1 MKFTKPVLTL
11 AVLATTFFFTACN
24 KTESGNADKAT
35 MQVFLTDDPGDY
47 EAVLI
52 DVQDI
57 RINYSSDS
65 SNGWVSLANVNK
77 GVYDVLQLVNDKD
90 TMLANAEL
98 NTGRIQQIRLILG
111 TENYV
116 KIDGQ
121 MIKLQTPS
129 AQQSGLKI
137 NIHQDINEGILYKM
151 LLDFDASRSIVH
163 TGNGKYI
170 LKPVIRATMQA
181 LGGTIRGFVLPDSVR
196 TNVMA
201 IKGTDTVGTYTLN
214 GGYTIKGLDAGTYSL
229 YFNPDS
235 PFVSQ
240 TKTNIVVNTNAVTTV
255 DTVRLQ

>member
-24 KTESGNADKAT
+24 KTESGNDKAT

-57 RINYSSDS
+57 RINYSSDTA
-65 SNGWVSLANVNK
+65 NGWVSLSNVNR
-77 GVYDVLQLVNDKD
+77 GVYDVLKLVNDKD
-90 TMLANAEL
+90 TILANAEL

-151 LLDFDASRSIVH
+151 LLDFDASRSIVE

-196 TNVMA
+196 TAVMA

-214 GGYTIKGLDAGTYSL
+214 GGYTIKGLDPGTYSL

-240 TKTNIVVNTNAVTTV
+240 TKTNIIVNTNVVTTV